1 MPLILTRCLQRKYS
15 WWLQPPEEL
24 YKAMHSCAFGL
35 PLSVVGQLITHH
47 TGAKSRVWN
56 NNVVSVLIW
65 CCQRDLRAVSPQHPF
80 QNCSPTGIQTE
91 SLIHWTK
98 TSNGKV
104 QSWVIPWLW
113 APLFLVPFF
122 YFESLLQQTFWP
134 LLNNFP
140 NLCPTLPPGVLSRAY
155 PTFCN
160 NEPMVRSLLS
170 LHSFSDSPKIK
181 QEI

>member
-1 MPLILTRCLQRKYS
+1 MFYIRPDHLIRQLGSRLFLLLSSLIKWRSCIYLSHLFLSHPFKHEYFGGILHPMPLILTRCLHRKYL

-35 PLSVVGQLITHH
+35 PLSVAGQLITHH

-65 CCQRDLRAVSPQHPF
+65 CCQRYLRAVSPQHPF

-98 TSNGKV
+98 TSNG
-104 QSWVIPWLW
+104 
-113 APLFLVPFF
+113 
-122 YFESLLQQTFWP
+122 
-134 LLNNFP
+134 
-140 NLCPTLPPGVLSRAY
+140 
-155 PTFCN
+155 
-160 NEPMVRSLLS
+160 
-170 LHSFSDSPKIK
+170 
-181 QEI
+181 